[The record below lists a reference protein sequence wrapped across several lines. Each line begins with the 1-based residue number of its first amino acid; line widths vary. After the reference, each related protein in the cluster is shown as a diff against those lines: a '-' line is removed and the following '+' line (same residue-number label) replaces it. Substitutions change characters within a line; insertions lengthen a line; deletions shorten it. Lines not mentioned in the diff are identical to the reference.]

1 MRQFFITLLYSSIL
15 LSLEII
21 YRKLFNI
28 PNIEKYI
35 ESYIFNYLFVT
46 LFLYSKYKFTKILVS
61 TLFAISILF
70 NNVHYALYQSWS
82 GPVSYLLVFK
92 EINEVTNAGIT
103 MVDKFIYPFLFGVFE
118 ILFFLSLSFIK
129 EKRI

>member
-28 PNIEKYI
+28 PSIEKYI

-70 NNVHYALYQSWS
+70 NNVHYALYQYWI
-82 GPVSYLLVFK
+82 GPVSYLLAFK
-92 EINEVTNAGIT
+92 EINER
-103 MVDKFIYPFLFGVFE
+103 Y
-118 ILFFLSLSFIK
+118 S
-129 EKRI
+129 

>member
-28 PNIEKYI
+28 PSIEKYI

-46 LFLYSKYKFTKILVS
+46 LFIKNINLQKY
-61 TLFAISILF
+61 
-70 NNVHYALYQSWS
+70 
-82 GPVSYLLVFK
+82 
-92 EINEVTNAGIT
+92 
-103 MVDKFIYPFLFGVFE
+103 
-118 ILFFLSLSFIK
+118 
-129 EKRI
+129 